1 MFKDIRVQAAVQTF
15 LIIVAALA
23 VLTGFTYLIQ
33 QLPSEVIWGWLFVF
47 WGVFMV
53 KLVYT
58 SIKSKLEI
66 KAAIEA
72 HDDNLRAG
80 DK

>member
-15 LIIVAALA
+15 LIIAAGLA

-33 QLPSEVIWGWLFVF
+33 QLSSDVIWGWLFVF
-47 WGVFMV
+47 WSAFMINI
-53 KLVYT
+53 LYST
-58 SIKSKLEI
+58 IKSKLEI